1 MKKKPAKKQSR
12 LLINVFGAPI
22 IIATIIAGDNSFP
35 FFSLFMLIVMLGCA
49 YEVNTLL
56 EKTKIKLSI
65 PFIFTSVTLIQIFRS
80 YDIFYNYI
88 DEFIILLVTLSM
100 LYEMA
105 RSSSVHLLNISV
117 LMFTFCWIGIGL
129 GTSVDIRKIESY
141 GVEYG
146 LYIILIIFLS
156 VWLCDSAAYIFG
168 KKFGKRKI
176 ASMISPNK
184 TLLGSTCGFLAVLFF
199 LISLYMYDLFY
210 LRQICNE
217 NFFHLIALSI
227 IFGIGSQF
235 GDLVESLFKRDAS
248 IKDSGT
254 ILRGHG
260 GFLDRFD
267 SLLFVVPLSW
277 IYITNYLTHL

>member
-1 MKKKPAKKQSR
+1 VKKKPAKKQSR

-117 LMFTFCWIGIGL
+117 LMFTFCWIGIG
-129 GTSVDIRKIESY
+129 
-141 GVEYG
+141 
-146 LYIILIIFLS
+146 
-156 VWLCDSAAYIFG
+156 
-168 KKFGKRKI
+168 
-176 ASMISPNK
+176 
-184 TLLGSTCGFLAVLFF
+184 
-199 LISLYMYDLFY
+199 
-210 LRQICNE
+210 
-217 NFFHLIALSI
+217 
-227 IFGIGSQF
+227 
-235 GDLVESLFKRDAS
+235 
-248 IKDSGT
+248 
-254 ILRGHG
+254 
-260 GFLDRFD
+260 
-267 SLLFVVPLSW
+267 
-277 IYITNYLTHL
+277 